1 MNVNFKVIFMKKQL
15 LFCSLALASSLTA
28 FADPGDKVT
37 ALNQLSN
44 EKCYIIQAAQ
54 TLRGAWQY
62 SETSPDVLQSTKKNG
77 TTVSAADPNQQ
88 FAIIH
93 SDKGNYYI
101 YSIAGGKFLYYQASN
116 AVGLSENVVSEA
128 YLAGFISSTPPA
140 DNANYPWV
148 AKLNG
153 QQMNLTNAGASE
165 NGVVFYND
173 SGDGGNAISI
183 TEAGTFDPTEAL
195 KAIEVY
201 ENSAELIAEANAY
214 LRIPG
219 NSVGGYSADLI
230 NELNKAC
237 GNDGVAGLEDVT
249 TPAFFTAIQD
259 LRDATPIAFSNDK
272 LYKIRNYTASNGY
285 LTSRDESASGLSRI
299 WSSAKNNPNN
309 LSAIADA
316 DKWQLYNDGIHTYL
330 YNKGTKSFAYYDQP
344 NNQWLLTKDPAYIN
358 VGANASKGDGAY
370 WIQDPNYTGPQQHM
384 HININQADATGLKG
398 WGTDADASNFYF
410 VEVDGQVDDL
420 LWASLAAIKQQT
432 QSILDC
438 YDVTKA
444 NYVGAYSAES
454 IQALQDAV
462 NAAEADATAE
472 SINAAIKAIKDV
484 KASAKPVKADK
495 YYVIQNA
502 NTFDD
507 GNLKSIYENP
517 DGQNIAWNTKTQ
529 SAAELWQLVPADND
543 EYLIKSANTGKYIRF
558 ETAGVGGKMSTAADR
573 PFRFVQGADNYTFSL
588 YCDDPASPGEYCE
601 ATPNTKDGFGA
612 TDGSEASGDYL
623 GTYKGHQF
631 AAWNL
636 VEVSS
641 VKLTV
646 GETGYATAYF
656 PFAVT
661 IPAGVTAYTVAAA
674 ADGKATLSKLSGT
687 IPAHTGVV
695 LSGTANTP
703 CTFEIA
709 ADAAAVDGDNMLEG
723 MTIATEVPAET
734 KAYILANGS
743 EGVGFYRL
751 SESDRTIAA
760 NKAYLIVDDAAAPS
774 VFSLKLDGGLTGIEG
789 VESAGGNA
797 PAYDLQGRRLP
808 QVPTKGLY
816 IQNGKKVMST
826 PRSGGFLRSE

>member
-1 MNVNFKVIFMKKQL
+1 MKKQL

-28 FADPGDKVT
+28 MADPGDKVT

-44 EKCYIIQAAQ
+44 DKCYIIQAAQ
-54 TLRGAWQY
+54 TSRGAWQY

-77 TTVSAADPNQQ
+77 ATVNEADPTQQ

-101 YSIAGGKFLYYQASN
+101 YSIKGGKFLYYQASN
-116 AVGLSENVVSEA
+116 AVGLSKNVVSEA
-128 YLAGFISSTPPA
+128 YLAGFISSTHL
-140 DNANYPWV
+140 DKANYPWV

-249 TPAFFTAIQD
+249 TQAFSTAIQA

-272 LYKIRNYTASNGY
+272 LYQIRNYTASNGY
-285 LTSRDESASGLSRI
+285 LTSRQETDASRI
-299 WSSAKNNPNN
+299 WASAKSNPES
-309 LSAIADA
+309 LPEVPDA

-358 VGANASKGDGAY
+358 VGANTSKGDGAY
-370 WIQDPNYTGPQQHM
+370 WIQDPNYTGQLQHM
-384 HININQADATGLKG
+384 HININQDDATGLKG
-398 WGTDADASNFYF
+398 WGTDGDASNFYF
-410 VEVDGQVDDL
+410 VEVDGRVDDL
-420 LWASLAAIKQQT
+420 LWASLAAIKQQA
-432 QSILDC
+432 QPILDC
-438 YDVTKA
+438 YDAAKA

-454 IQALQDAV
+454 IQALQAAV
-462 NAAEADATAE
+462 NAADATAE
-472 SINAAIKAIKDV
+472 SINAAIEAAKAT
-484 KASAKPVKADK
+484 AKPVEAGK

-507 GNLKSIYENP
+507 TKLKSIYENP
-517 DGQNIAWNTKTQ
+517 DGQNIAWNTVTQ
-529 SAAELWQLVPADND
+529 SAAELWQLVPADNG
-543 EYLIKSANTGKYIRF
+543 EYLIKSANTGKYIRY
-558 ETAGVGGKMSTAADR
+558 ENDGVCAKMGTAADR
-573 PFRFVQGADNYTFSL
+573 PFTLAPGADNYTFGLWCYGTDRGDYS
-588 YCDDPASPGEYCE
+588 DM
-601 ATPNTKDGFGA
+601 TPHTADGFGA
-612 TDGSEASGDYL
+612 IGGTNVLEGGYVS
-623 GTYKGHQF
+623 TYKGSRF

-674 ADGKATLSKLSGT
+674 ADGEATLKKLSGT

-709 ADAAAVDGDNMLEG
+709 ANAAAVDDNMLDG
-723 MTIATEVPAET
+723 MTIATEVPAGT

-760 NKAYLIVDDAAAPS
+760 NKAYLIVDDAAEPS
-774 VFSLKLDGGLTGIEG
+774 AVFSLKLDGGLTGING
-789 VESAGGNA
+789 VEVSAGADA
-797 PAYDLQGRRLP
+797 PVYDLQGRRLP
-808 QVPTKGLY
+808 QVPEKGIY
-816 IQNGKKVMST
+816 IQNGKKIMK
-826 PRSGGFLRSE
+826 

>member
-15 LFCSLALASSLTA
+15 LFCSLALASSMTA
-28 FADPGDKVT
+28 MAKVGDKVT
-37 ALNQLSN
+37 DLSQLSN
-44 EKCYIIQAAQ
+44 DKCYIIQAAQ
-54 TLRGAWQY
+54 SSRGAWQY
-62 SETSPDVLQSTKKNG
+62 SATSPDVLQSTKKNG
-77 TTVSAADPNQQ
+77 ATVSAADPTQQ
-88 FAIIH
+88 FAFIR

-101 YSIAGGKFLYYQASN
+101 YSIGGSKFLYYQSN
-116 AVGLSENVVSEA
+116 DAVGLSENVVSEA
-128 YLAGFISSTPPA
+128 YLAGLISSTHT
-140 DNANYPWV
+140 DKVNYPWV
-148 AKLNG
+148 ATLNG
-153 QQMNLTNAGASE
+153 QQMNLTTAGASGGK
-165 NGVVFYND
+165 NGVVFYNLSD
-173 SGDGGNAISI
+173 DPGNAISI
-183 TEAGTFDPTEAL
+183 TEAGTFNPTEAL

-230 NELNKAC
+230 NALNKAC
-237 GNDGVAGLEDVT
+237 GDDGVAGLEDVT
-249 TPAFFTAIQD
+249 TQAFTTAIQA
-259 LRDATPIAFSNDK
+259 LRDAKPIQFSNDQ
-272 LYKIRNYTASNGY
+272 LYQIRNYRASNGH

-309 LSAIADA
+309 LSEIADA
-316 DKWQLYNDGIHTYL
+316 DKWQFYNDGMYTYL
-330 YNKGTKSFAYYDQP
+330 YNKGTQSFAYFDQA
-344 NNQWLLTKDPAYIN
+344 NDQWLLTKDPAYIN
-358 VGANASKGDGAY
+358 VGANTSKGDGAY
-370 WIQDPNYTGPQQHM
+370 WIQDPNYTGQLQHM

-438 YDVTKA
+438 YDAAKA

-454 IQALQDAV
+454 IQALRDAV

-472 SINAAIKAIKDV
+472 SINAAINAIKAV
-484 KASAKPVKADK
+484 KASAKPVKAGK

-529 SAAELWQLVPADND
+529 SAAELWQLVPADNG
-543 EYLIKSANTGKYIRF
+543 EYLIKSANTGKYIRY
-558 ETAGVGGKMSTAADR
+558 ENDGVCAKMGTAADR
-573 PFRFVQGADNYTFSL
+573 PFTLAPGADNYTFGLRCYGTDRGDYS
-588 YCDDPASPGEYCE
+588 DM
-601 ATPNTKDGFGA
+601 TPHTVNGFGVIGG
-612 TDGSEASGDYL
+612 TDVQEGGYVS
-623 GTYKGHQF
+623 TYKGSRF

-661 IPAGVTAYTVAAA
+661 IPAEVTAYTVAAA
-674 ADGKATLSKLSGT
+674 ADGVATLKKLSGT

-709 ADAAAVDGDNMLEG
+709 AGAAAVDGNMLEG
-723 MTIATEVPAET
+723 MTIATEVPAGT

-743 EGVGFYRL
+743 KGVGFYRL

-760 NKAYLIVDDAAAPS
+760 NKAYLIVDDAAEPS
-774 VFSLKLDGGLTGIEG
+774 FSLKLDGGLTGING
-789 VESAGGNA
+789 VENAGADA
-797 PAYDLQGRRLP
+797 PVYDLQGRRLP
-808 QVPTKGLY
+808 QVPEKGIY
-816 IQNGKKVMST
+816 IQNGKKIMK
-826 PRSGGFLRSE
+826 

>member
-1 MNVNFKVIFMKKQL
+1 MELIEPTFKVIFMKKQL

-28 FADPGDKVT
+28 MADPGDKVT

-44 EKCYIIQAAQ
+44 DKCYIIQAAQ
-54 TLRGAWQY
+54 TSRGAWQY

-77 TTVSAADPNQQ
+77 ATVNEADPTQQ

-101 YSIAGGKFLYYQASN
+101 YSIKGGKFLYYQASN
-116 AVGLSENVVSEA
+116 AVGLSKNVVSEA
-128 YLAGFISSTPPA
+128 YLAGFISSTHL
-140 DNANYPWV
+140 DKANYPWV

-230 NELNKAC
+230 DALNKAC
-237 GNDGVAGLEDVT
+237 GDDGVAGLEDVT
-249 TPAFFTAIQD
+249 TQAFFTAIQA

-272 LYKIRNYTASNGY
+272 LYKIRNYKASNGY
-285 LTSRDESASGLSRI
+285 LTSRQETDASRI
-299 WSSAKNNPNN
+299 WASAKSNPES
-309 LSAIADA
+309 LPEVPDA
-316 DKWQLYNDGIHTYL
+316 NKWQLYNDGIHTYL

-344 NNQWLLTKDPAYIN
+344 NNQWLLTKNPAYIN
-358 VGANASKGDGAY
+358 VGANTSKGDGAY
-370 WIQDPNYTGPQQHM
+370 WIQDPNYTGSLQHM
-384 HININQADATGLKG
+384 HININQGDATGLKG

-420 LWASLAAIKQQT
+420 LWASLVAIKQQT
-432 QSILDC
+432 QSIVDG
-438 YDVTKA
+438 YDATKV

-472 SINAAIKAIKDV
+472 SINAAIKAIKAV
-484 KASAKPVKADK
+484 KASAKPVKAGK
-495 YYVIQNA
+495 YYMIQNA

-529 SAAELWQLVPADND
+529 SAAELWQLVPADNG
-543 EYLIKSANTGKYIRF
+543 EYLIKSANTGKYIRY
-558 ETAGVGGKMSTAADR
+558 ENDGVCAKMGTADDR
-573 PFRFVQGADNYTFSL
+573 PFTLAPGADNYTFGLRCYGTDRGDYS
-588 YCDDPASPGEYCE
+588 DM
-601 ATPNTKDGFGA
+601 TPHTADGFGA
-612 TDGSEASGDYL
+612 IGGTNVLEGGYVS
-623 GTYKGHQF
+623 TYKGSRF

-646 GETGYATAYF
+646 GEAGWATANF

-661 IPAGVTAYTVAAA
+661 LQTGVKAYVVSAA
-674 ADGKATLSKLSGT
+674 ADGEATLTEVTGTVPAQTPVLINAAPTTYDLAISAEAVEPVSSNLLSGT
-687 IPAHTGVV
+687 
-695 LSGTANTP
+695 L
-703 CTFEIA
+703 
-709 ADAAAVDGDNMLEG
+709 
-723 MTIATEVPAET
+723 IATAVPTET
-734 KAYILANGS
+734 RAYILVKDATD
-743 EGVGFYRL
+743 GVGFYL
-751 SESDRTIAA
+751 MKDDDRTIGA
-760 NKAYLIVDDAAAPS
+760 NKAYLTLPASVDVTS
-774 VFSLKLDGGLTGIEG
+774 LSLKLDGGLTGING
-789 VESAGGNA
+789 VEVSAGADA
-797 PAYDLQGRRLP
+797 PVYDLQGRRLP
-808 QVPTKGLY
+808 QVPEKGIY
-816 IQNGKKVMST
+816 IQNGKKIMK
-826 PRSGGFLRSE
+826 

>member
-1 MNVNFKVIFMKKQL
+1 MKKQL

-37 ALNQLSN
+37 DLSQLSN
-44 EKCYIIQAAQ
+44 DKCYVIQAAQ
-54 TLRGAWQY
+54 TSRGAWQY

-77 TTVSAADPNQQ
+77 ATVNETDPTQQ

-128 YLAGFISSTPPA
+128 YLAGFISSTHL
-140 DNANYPWV
+140 DKDNYPWV

-183 TEAGTFDPTEAL
+183 TEAGTFDPTEASKAL

-201 ENSAELIAEANAY
+201 ENRAELIAEANAY

-219 NSVGGYSADLI
+219 NSAGGYSAELI
-230 NELNKAC
+230 DDLNKAC

-249 TPAFFTAIQD
+249 TSAFSEAIQA

-272 LYKIRNYTASNGY
+272 LYQIRNYTASNDY
-285 LTSRDESASGLSRI
+285 LTSRQETDASRI
-299 WSSAKNNPNN
+299 WASAKSNPES
-309 LSAIADA
+309 LPEVTDA

-370 WIQDPNYTGPQQHM
+370 WIQDPNYTGPLQHM
-384 HININQADATGLKG
+384 HININQTDATGVKG

-420 LWASLAAIKQQT
+420 LWASVAAIKAQA
-432 QSILDC
+432 QSIVDG
-438 YDVTKA
+438 YDATKV

-454 IQALQDAV
+454 IQALQAAV
-462 NAAEADATAE
+462 NAADATAE
-472 SINAAIKAIKDV
+472 SINAAIEAAKAT
-484 KASAKPVKADK
+484 AKPVEAGK

-507 GNLKSIYENP
+507 TKLKSIYEKP
-517 DGQNIAWNTKTQ
+517 DGQNIAWNTVTQ
-529 SAAELWQLVPADND
+529 SAAELWQLVPADNG
-543 EYLIKSANTGKYIRF
+543 EYLIKSANTGKYIRY
-558 ETAGVGGKMSTAADR
+558 ENDGVCAKMGTADDR
-573 PFRFVQGADNYTFSL
+573 PFTLAPGADNYTFGLRCYGTDRGDYS
-588 YCDDPASPGEYCE
+588 DM
-601 ATPNTKDGFGA
+601 TPHTADGFGA
-612 TDGSEASGDYL
+612 IGGTNVLEGGYVS
-623 GTYKGHQF
+623 TYKGSRF

-646 GETGYATAYF
+646 GAAGWATANF

-661 IPAGVTAYTVAAA
+661 LPTGVKAYVVSAAA
-674 ADGKATLSKLSGT
+674 GGVATLTEVTGTVPAKTPVLINAAPTTYDLAISAEAAEPVSGNLLSGT
-687 IPAHTGVV
+687 
-695 LSGTANTP
+695 L
-703 CTFEIA
+703 
-709 ADAAAVDGDNMLEG
+709 
-723 MTIATEVPAET
+723 IATSVPAET
-734 KAYILANGS
+734 RAYILVKDATD
-743 EGVGFYRL
+743 GVGFYL
-751 SESDRTIAA
+751 MNNDDRTIGA
-760 NKAYLIVDDAAAPS
+760 NKAYLTLPASVDVTS
-774 VFSLKLDGGLTGIEG
+774 LSLKLDGGLTGIEG
-789 VESAGGNA
+789 VESAGADA
-797 PAYDLQGRRLP
+797 PVYDLQGRRLP
-808 QVPTKGLY
+808 QVPEKGIY
-816 IQNGKKVMST
+816 IQNGKKIMK
-826 PRSGGFLRSE
+826 

>member
-15 LFCSLALASSLTA
+15 PFCLLALASSLTA
-28 FADPGDKVT
+28 MADPGDKVT

-44 EKCYIIQAAQ
+44 DKCYIIQAAQ
-54 TLRGAWQY
+54 TSRGAWQY

-77 TTVSAADPNQQ
+77 ATVNEADPTQQ

-101 YSIAGGKFLYYQASN
+101 YSIKGGGKFLYYQASN
-116 AVGLSENVVSEA
+116 AVGLSKNVVSEA
-128 YLAGFISSTPPA
+128 YLAGFISSTHL
-140 DNANYPWV
+140 DKANYPWV

-249 TPAFFTAIQD
+249 TQAFSTAIQA

-272 LYKIRNYTASNGY
+272 LYQIRNYTASNGY
-285 LTSRDESASGLSRI
+285 LTSRQETDASRI
-299 WSSAKNNPNN
+299 WASAKSNPES
-309 LSAIADA
+309 LPEVPDA
-316 DKWQLYNDGIHTYL
+316 NKWQLYNDGIHTYL

-344 NNQWLLTKDPAYIN
+344 NNQWLLTKDLAYIN
-358 VGANASKGDGAY
+358 VGANTSKGDGAY
-370 WIQDPNYTGPQQHM
+370 WIQDPNYTGSLQHM

-398 WGTDADASNFYF
+398 WGTDEDASNFYF

-420 LWASLAAIKQQT
+420 LWASLAAIKQQA
-432 QSILDC
+432 QPILDC
-438 YDVTKA
+438 YDAAKA

-454 IQALQDAV
+454 IQALQAAV
-462 NAAEADATAE
+462 NAADATAE
-472 SINAAIKAIKDV
+472 SINAAIEAAKAT
-484 KASAKPVKADK
+484 AKPVEAGK

-507 GNLKSIYENP
+507 TKLKSIYENP
-517 DGQNIAWNTKTQ
+517 DGQNIAWNTVTQ
-529 SAAELWQLVPADND
+529 SAAELWQLVPADNG
-543 EYLIKSANTGKYIRF
+543 EYLIKSANTGKYIRY
-558 ETAGVGGKMSTAADR
+558 ENDGVCAKMGEADDR
-573 PFRFVQGADNYTFSL
+573 PFTLAPGADNYTFGLRCYGTDRGDYS
-588 YCDDPASPGEYCE
+588 DM
-601 ATPNTKDGFGA
+601 TPHTANGFGA
-612 TDGSEASGDYL
+612 IGGTDVLEGGYVS
-623 GTYKGHQF
+623 TYKGSRF

-674 ADGKATLSKLSGT
+674 ADGVATLKKLSGT
-687 IPAHTGVV
+687 IIPAHTGVV
-695 LSGTANTP
+695 LSGTTNTP

-709 ADAAAVDGDNMLEG
+709 ADVAAVDGNMLEG
-723 MTIATEVPAET
+723 MTIATEVPAGT
-734 KAYILANGS
+734 KAYILADGS
-743 EGVGFYRL
+743 KGVGFYRL

-774 VFSLKLDGGLTGIEG
+774 AFSLKLDGGLTGIEG
-789 VESAGGNA
+789 VENAGADA
-797 PAYDLQGRRLP
+797 PVYDLQGRRLP
-808 QVPTKGLY
+808 QVPEKGIY
-816 IQNGKKVMST
+816 IQNGKKIMK
-826 PRSGGFLRSE
+826 

>member
-28 FADPGDKVT
+28 FAEVGDKVKD
-37 ALNQLSN
+37 LSQLSN

-54 TLRGAWQY
+54 SSRGAWQY
-62 SETSPDVLQSTKKNG
+62 SETSPNVLQSTKKNG
-77 TTVSAADPNQQ
+77 ATVSAADPTQQ
-88 FAIIH
+88 FAFIR

-101 YSIAGGKFLYYQASN
+101 YSIGGSKFLYYQSN
-116 AVGLSENVVSEA
+116 DAVGLSENVVSEA
-128 YLAGFISSTPPA
+128 YLAGLISSTHT
-140 DNANYPWV
+140 DKVNYPWV
-148 AKLNG
+148 ATLNG
-153 QQMNLTNAGASE
+153 QQMNLTTAGASE
-165 NGVVFYND
+165 GKNGVVFYNLSD
-173 SGDGGNAISI
+173 DPGNAISI
-183 TEAGTFDPTEAL
+183 TEAGTFNPTEAL

-219 NSVGGYSADLI
+219 NSAGGYSAELI
-230 NELNKAC
+230 DALNKAC

-249 TPAFFTAIQD
+249 TPAFSTAIQA

-272 LYKIRNYTASNGY
+272 LYRIRNYTASNGY
-285 LTSRDESASGLSRI
+285 LTSRQETDASRI
-299 WSSAKNNPNN
+299 WASAKSNPES
-309 LSAIADA
+309 LPEVTDA

-344 NNQWLLTKDPAYIN
+344 NNQWLLTKEPAYIN
-358 VGANASKGDGAY
+358 VGANTSKGDGAY
-370 WIQDPNYTGPQQHM
+370 WIQDPNYTGQLQHM
-384 HININQADATGLKG
+384 HININQDDATGLKG

-420 LWASLAAIKQQT
+420 LWASLAAIKQQA
-432 QSILDC
+432 QPILDC
-438 YDVTKA
+438 YDAAKA

-454 IQALQDAV
+454 IQALQAAVDA
-462 NAAEADATAE
+462 EDATAE
-472 SINAAIKAIKDV
+472 SINAAIEAA
-484 KASAKPVKADK
+484 KASAKKVEAGK
-495 YYVIQNA
+495 YYMIQNA

-507 GNLKSIYENP
+507 GNLKSIYEKP

-529 SAAELWQLVPADND
+529 SAAELWQLVPADNG
-543 EYLIKSANTGKYIRF
+543 EYLIKSANTGKYIRY
-558 ETAGVGGKMSTAADR
+558 ENDGVCAKMGTADDR
-573 PFRFVQGADNYTFSL
+573 PFTLAPGADNYTFGLRCYGTDRGDYS
-588 YCDDPASPGEYCE
+588 DM
-601 ATPNTKDGFGA
+601 TPHTGDSFGA
-612 TDGSEASGDYL
+612 IGGTNVLEGGYVS
-623 GTYKGHQF
+623 TYKGSRF

-674 ADGKATLSKLSGT
+674 ADGKATLKKLSGT

-709 ADAAAVDGDNMLEG
+709 ADVAAVDGNMLEG
-723 MTIATEVPAET
+723 MTIATEVPAGT

-743 EGVGFYRL
+743 ESVGFYLL
-751 SESDRTIAA
+751 SQDDRTIAA
-760 NKAYLIVDDAAAPS
+760 NKAYLIVDDAAASP

-789 VESAGGNA
+789 VESAGADA
-797 PAYDLQGRRLP
+797 PVYDLQGRRLP
-808 QVPTKGLY
+808 QVPEKGIY
-816 IQNGKKVMST
+816 IQNGKKIMK
-826 PRSGGFLRSE
+826 

>member
-15 LFCSLALASSLTA
+15 FFCSLALASSLTA
-28 FADPGDKVT
+28 MAEVGDKVT
-37 ALNQLSN
+37 ALSQLSN
-44 EKCYIIQAAQ
+44 DKCYIIQAAQ
-54 TLRGAWQY
+54 TSRGAWQY

-77 TTVSAADPNQQ
+77 ATVSKEDRTQQ
-88 FAIIH
+88 FAFIR

-101 YSIAGGKFLYYQASN
+101 YSIGGGKFLYYQTSD

-128 YLAGFISSTPPA
+128 YLAGFISSTHS
-140 DNANYPWV
+140 DKANYPWV

-153 QQMNLTNAGASE
+153 QQMNLTTAGAGE
-165 NGVVFYND
+165 GKNGVVFY
-173 SGDGGNAISI
+173 DGHPDDPGNAISI
-183 TEAGTFDPTEAL
+183 TEAGNFDPTEAL

-201 ENSAELIAEANAY
+201 ENRAELIAEANAY

-230 NELNKAC
+230 NALNNAC

-249 TPAFFTAIQD
+249 TPAFSTAIQA

-272 LYKIRNYTASNGY
+272 LYQIRNYTASNGY

-309 LSAIADA
+309 LSEIADA
-316 DKWQLYNDGIHTYL
+316 DKWQFYNDGMYTYL
-330 YNKGTKSFAYYDQP
+330 YNKGTQSFAYFDQA
-344 NNQWLLTKDPAYIN
+344 NDQWLLTKDPAYIN
-358 VGANASKGDGAY
+358 VGANTSKGDGAY
-370 WIQDPNYTGPQQHM
+370 WIQDPNYTGQLQHM

-410 VEVDGQVDDL
+410 VEVDGEVDDL
-420 LWASLAAIKQQT
+420 LWASLVAIKAQA
-432 QSILDC
+432 QSIVDG
-438 YDVTKA
+438 YDATKV

-454 IQALQDAV
+454 IQALQAAV

-472 SINAAIKAIKDV
+472 SINAAIKAIEAA
-484 KASAKPVKADK
+484 KASAKKVEAGK

-529 SAAELWQLVPADND
+529 SAAELWQLVPADNG
-543 EYLIKSANTGKYIRF
+543 EYLIKSANTGKYIRY
-558 ETAGVGGKMSTAADR
+558 ENDGVCAKMGTADDR
-573 PFRFVQGADNYTFSL
+573 PFTLAPGADNYTFGLRCYGTDRGDYS
-588 YCDDPASPGEYCE
+588 DM
-601 ATPNTKDGFGA
+601 TPHTGDGFGA
-612 TDGSEASGDYL
+612 IGGTNVLEGGYVS
-623 GTYKGHQF
+623 TYKGSRF

-656 PFAVT
+656 PFAVA
-661 IPAGVTAYTVAAA
+661 IPAGVTAYTVATA
-674 ADGKATLSKLSGT
+674 ADDVATLKKLSGT

-703 CTFEIA
+703 CTFEFA
-709 ADAAAVDGDNMLEG
+709 ADAAAVDGNMLEG
-723 MTIATEVPAET
+723 MTIATEVPTET

-743 EGVGFYRL
+743 KGVGFYRL

-760 NKAYLIVDDAAAPS
+760 NKAYLIVDDAAEPS
-774 VFSLKLDGGLTGIEG
+774 AVFSLKLDGGLTGING
-789 VESAGGNA
+789 VEVSAGADA
-797 PAYDLQGRRLP
+797 PVYDLQGRRLP
-808 QVPTKGLY
+808 QVPEKGIY
-816 IQNGKKVMST
+816 IQNGKKIMK
-826 PRSGGFLRSE
+826 

>member
-28 FADPGDKVT
+28 MAEVGDKVMD
-37 ALNQLSN
+37 LSQLSN
-44 EKCYIIQAAQ
+44 DKCYIIQAAQ
-54 TLRGAWQY
+54 TSRGAWQY
-62 SETSPDVLQSTKKNG
+62 SGTSPDVLQSTKKNG
-77 TTVSAADPNQQ
+77 ATVSAADPTQQ
-88 FAIIH
+88 FAFIR

-101 YSIAGGKFLYYQASN
+101 YSIGGSKFLYYQSES

-128 YLAGFISSTPPA
+128 YLAGFISSTHS
-140 DNANYPWV
+140 DKANYPWV

-153 QQMNLTNAGASE
+153 QQMNLTTAGASE
-165 NGVVFYND
+165 DKNGVVFYNLSND
-173 SGDGGNAISI
+173 DGNAISI

-195 KAIEVY
+195 KAIKVY

-230 NELNKAC
+230 DNLNKAC
-237 GNDGVAGLEDVT
+237 GDDGVAGLEDVT
-249 TPAFFTAIQD
+249 TPAFSKAIQD

-272 LYKIRNYTASNGY
+272 LYQIRNYTASNGY
-285 LTSRDESASGLSRI
+285 LTSRQETDASRI
-299 WSSAKNNPNN
+299 WASAKSNPES
-309 LSAIADA
+309 LPEVTDA

-330 YNKGTKSFAYYDQP
+330 YNKGTKSFACYDQP
-344 NNQWLLTKDPAYIN
+344 NNQWLLTKNPAYIN
-358 VGANASKGDGAY
+358 VGANTSKGDGAY
-370 WIQDPNYTGPQQHM
+370 WIQDPNYTGQLQHM

-398 WGTDADASNFYF
+398 WGTETDASNFYF

-420 LWASLAAIKQQT
+420 LWASVATIKQQAH
-432 QSILDC
+432 SILDC
-438 YDVTKA
+438 YDAAKA
-444 NYVGAYSAES
+444 NYVGAYSKES
-454 IQALQDAV
+454 IDDLQTAVDDASATV
-462 NAAEADATAE
+462 ESFERITAA
-472 SINAAIKAIKDV
+472 INAA
-484 KASAKPVKADK
+484 KASAKKVEAGK
-495 YYVIQNA
+495 YYMIQNA

-517 DGQNIAWNTKTQ
+517 DGQNIAWNTVTQ
-529 SAAELWQLVPADND
+529 SAAELWRLVPADNG
-543 EYLIKSANTGKYIRF
+543 EYLIKSANTGKYIRY
-558 ETAGVGGKMSTAADR
+558 ENDGDGAKMGTADDR
-573 PFRFVQGADNYTFSL
+573 PFTLAPGADNYTFGL
-588 YCDDPASPGEYCE
+588 WCYG
-601 ATPNTKDGFGA
+601 
-612 TDGSEASGDYL
+612 TDRSDYSDMVPHTAGGWGVIGGTDVL
-623 GTYKGHQF
+623 EGGYVSTYKGNRF

-674 ADGKATLSKLSGT
+674 ADGVATLKKLSGT

-709 ADAAAVDGDNMLEG
+709 ADAAAVDGNMLEG
-723 MTIATEVPAET
+723 MTIATEVPAGT

-751 SESDRTIAA
+751 SESDRTIGA

-774 VFSLKLDGGLTGIEG
+774 ALSLKLDGGLTGIEG
-789 VESAGGNA
+789 VESAGADA
-797 PAYDLQGRRLP
+797 PVYDLQGRRLP
-808 QVPTKGLY
+808 QVPEKGIY
-816 IQNGKKVMST
+816 IQNGKKIMK
-826 PRSGGFLRSE
+826 

>member
-28 FADPGDKVT
+28 MADPGDKVT

-44 EKCYIIQAAQ
+44 DKCYIIQAAQ
-54 TLRGAWQY
+54 TSRGAWQY

-77 TTVSAADPNQQ
+77 ATVNEADPTQQ

-101 YSIAGGKFLYYQASN
+101 YSIKGGKFLYYQASN
-116 AVGLSENVVSEA
+116 AVGLSKNVVSEA
-128 YLAGFISSTPPA
+128 YLAGFISSTHL
-140 DNANYPWV
+140 DKANYPWV

-230 NELNKAC
+230 DDLNNAC

-249 TPAFFTAIQD
+249 TQAFSTAIQA

-272 LYKIRNYTASNGY
+272 LYQIRNYTASNGY
-285 LTSRDESASGLSRI
+285 LTSRQETDASRI
-299 WSSAKNNPNN
+299 WASAKSNPES
-309 LSAIADA
+309 LPEVPDA

-344 NNQWLLTKDPAYIN
+344 NNQWLLTKNPAYIN
-358 VGANASKGDGAY
+358 VGANTSKGDGAY
-370 WIQDPNYTGPQQHM
+370 WIQDPNYTGPLQHM

-398 WGTDADASNFYF
+398 WGTDEDASNFYF

-420 LWASLAAIKQQT
+420 LWASLAAIKQQA
-432 QSILDC
+432 QPILDC
-438 YDVTKA
+438 YDAAKA

-454 IQALQDAV
+454 IQALQAAV
-462 NAAEADATAE
+462 KAADATAE
-472 SINAAIKAIKDV
+472 SINAAIEAAKAT
-484 KASAKPVKADK
+484 AKPVEAGK

-502 NTFDD
+502 NVFDD

-517 DGQNIAWNTKTQ
+517 DGQNIAWNTVTQ
-529 SAAELWQLVPADND
+529 SAAELWQLVSADNG
-543 EYLIKSANTGKYIRF
+543 EYLIKSANTGKYIRY
-558 ETAGVGGKMSTAADR
+558 ESDGVCAKMGTVADR
-573 PFRFVQGADNYTFSL
+573 PFTLAPGADNYTFGLWCYGTDRGDYS
-588 YCDDPASPGEYCE
+588 DM
-601 ATPNTKDGFGA
+601 TPHTSNGFGA
-612 TDGSEASGDYL
+612 IGGTDVLEGGYVS
-623 GTYKGHQF
+623 TYKGSRF

-646 GETGYATAYF
+646 GEAGWATANF

-661 IPAGVTAYTVAAA
+661 LPTGVKAYVVSVAA
-674 ADGKATLSKLSGT
+674 GGVATLTEVTGTVPAQTPVLINAAPTTYDLAISAEAAEPVSSKLLSGT
-687 IPAHTGVV
+687 
-695 LSGTANTP
+695 L
-703 CTFEIA
+703 F
-709 ADAAAVDGDNMLEG
+709 
-723 MTIATEVPAET
+723 ATQVPTET
-734 KAYILANGS
+734 RAYILVNDATH
-743 EGVGFYRL
+743 GVGFYL
-751 SESDRTIAA
+751 MKDDDRTIGA

-774 VFSLKLDGGLTGIEG
+774 FLSLKLDGGLTGIEG
-789 VESAGGNA
+789 VESAGADA
-797 PAYDLQGRRLP
+797 PVYDLQGRRLP
-808 QVPTKGLY
+808 QVPEKGIY
-816 IQNGKKVMST
+816 IQNGKKIMK
-826 PRSGGFLRSE
+826 

>member
-28 FADPGDKVT
+28 MAEVGDKVMD
-37 ALNQLSN
+37 LSQLSN
-44 EKCYIIQAAQ
+44 DKCYIIQAAQ
-54 TLRGAWQY
+54 TSRGAWQY
-62 SETSPDVLQSTKKNG
+62 SGTSPDVLQSTKKNG
-77 TTVSAADPNQQ
+77 ATVSAADPTQQ
-88 FAIIH
+88 FAFIR

-101 YSIAGGKFLYYQASN
+101 YSIGGSKFLYYQSES

-128 YLAGFISSTPPA
+128 YLAGFISSTHS
-140 DNANYPWV
+140 DKANYPWV

-153 QQMNLTNAGASE
+153 QQMNLTTAGASE
-165 NGVVFYND
+165 DKNGVVFYNLSND
-173 SGDGGNAISI
+173 DGNAISI

-195 KAIEVY
+195 KAIGVY
-201 ENSAELIAEANAY
+201 EKNAELIAEANAY

-237 GNDGVAGLEDVT
+237 GDDGVAGLEDVT
-249 TPAFFTAIQD
+249 TPAFSTAIQA

-272 LYKIRNYTASNGY
+272 LYQIRNYTASNGY
-285 LTSRDESASGLSRI
+285 LTSRQETDASRI
-299 WSSAKNNPNN
+299 WASAKSNPES
-309 LSAIADA
+309 LPEVTDA

-358 VGANASKGDGAY
+358 VGANTSKGDGAY
-370 WIQDPNYTGPQQHM
+370 WIQDPNYTGQLQHM

-420 LWASLAAIKQQT
+420 LWASLVAIKAQA
-432 QSILDC
+432 QSIVDG
-438 YDVTKA
+438 YDATKV
-444 NYVGAYSAES
+444 NYVGAYSVES

-462 NAAEADATAE
+462 DAAEADATAE
-472 SINAAIKAIKDV
+472 SINAAIKAIKAV

-517 DGQNIAWNTKTQ
+517 DGQNIAWNTVTQ
-529 SAAELWQLVPADND
+529 SAAELWQLVPAANG
-543 EYLIKSANTGKYIRF
+543 EYLIKSANTGKYIRY
-558 ETAGVGGKMSTAADR
+558 ENDGKGAKMGTADDR
-573 PFRFVQGADNYTFSL
+573 PFTLAPGADNYTFGL
-588 YCDDPASPGEYCE
+588 WCY
-601 ATPNTKDGFGA
+601 GA
-612 TDGSEASGDYL
+612 DRGDYSDMVPHTNDKFGVIGGTNVL
-623 GTYKGHQF
+623 EGGYVSTYKGNRF

-674 ADGKATLSKLSGT
+674 ADGVATLSKLSGT
-687 IPAHTGVV
+687 IPARTGVV

-703 CTFEIA
+703 CTFEFA
-709 ADAAAVDGDNMLEG
+709 AGAAAVDGNMLEG
-723 MTIATEVPAET
+723 MTIATEVPAGT

-760 NKAYLIVDDAAAPS
+760 NKAYLIVDDAAEPP
-774 VFSLKLDGGLTGIEG
+774 VFSLKLDGGLTGING
-789 VESAGGNA
+789 VEVSAGADA
-797 PAYDLQGRRLP
+797 PVYDLQGRRLP
-808 QVPTKGLY
+808 QVPEKGIY
-816 IQNGKKVMST
+816 IQNGKKIMK
-826 PRSGGFLRSE
+826 

>member
-28 FADPGDKVT
+28 FANPGDKVM
-37 ALNQLSN
+37 ALSQLSN
-44 EKCYIIQAAQ
+44 DKCYIIQAAQ
-54 TLRGAWQY
+54 TSRGAWQY

-77 TTVSAADPNQQ
+77 TTVSAADPTQQ
-88 FAIIH
+88 FAFIQ

-101 YSIAGGKFLYYQASN
+101 YSVGGNKFLYYQSDD

-128 YLAGFISSTPPA
+128 YLAGFISSTHS

-153 QQMNLTNAGASE
+153 QQMNLTTAGASE
-165 NGVVFYND
+165 GKNGVVFYNV
-173 SGDGGNAISI
+173 SGDPGNAISI

-195 KAIEVY
+195 KAIDVY

-219 NSVGGYSADLI
+219 NSVGGYSAELI
-230 NELNKAC
+230 DALNNAC
-237 GNDGVAGLEDVT
+237 GNDGVAGLKDVT
-249 TPAFFTAIQD
+249 TPAFSKAIQD

-272 LYKIRNYTASNGY
+272 LYQIRNYTASNGY
-285 LTSRDESASGLSRI
+285 LTSRQETDASRI
-299 WSSAKNNPNN
+299 WASAKSNPES
-309 LSAIADA
+309 LPEVTDA

-358 VGANASKGDGAY
+358 VGANTSKGDGAY
-370 WIQDPNYTGPQQHM
+370 WIQDPNYTGQLQHM

-410 VEVDGQVDDL
+410 MEVDGQVDDL
-420 LWASLAAIKQQT
+420 LWASLAAIKAQA
-432 QSILDC
+432 QSILNC
-438 YDVTKA
+438 YDAAKA

-462 NAAEADATAE
+462 DAAEADATAE
-472 SINAAIKAIKDV
+472 SINAAIKAIKAV
-484 KASAKPVKADK
+484 KASAKPVKAGK

-507 GNLKSIYENP
+507 TKLKSIYENP
-517 DGQNIAWNTKTQ
+517 DGQNIAWNTVTQ
-529 SAAELWQLVPADND
+529 SAAELWQLVPADNG
-543 EYLIKSANTGKYIRF
+543 EYLIKSANTGKYIRY
-558 ETAGVGGKMSTAADR
+558 ENDGVCAKMGTADDR
-573 PFRFVQGADNYTFSL
+573 PFTLAPGADNYTFGLRCYGTDRGDYS
-588 YCDDPASPGEYCE
+588 DMVPHTA
-601 ATPNTKDGFGA
+601 DGFGVIGG
-612 TDGSEASGDYL
+612 TNVLEGGFVS
-623 GTYKGHQF
+623 TYKGNRF

-674 ADGKATLSKLSGT
+674 ANGVATLKKLSGT

-703 CTFEIA
+703 CTFEF
-709 ADAAAVDGDNMLEG
+709 ADNAAAVDGNMLEG
-723 MTIATEVPAET
+723 MTIATAVPAGT

-751 SESDRTIAA
+751 SESESDRTIGA
-760 NKAYLIVDDAAAPS
+760 NKAYLIVDDAAEPS

-789 VESAGGNA
+789 VESAGADA
-797 PAYDLQGRRLP
+797 PVYDLQGRRLP
-808 QVPTKGLY
+808 QVPEKGIY
-816 IQNGKKVMST
+816 IQNGKKIMK
-826 PRSGGFLRSE
+826 

>member
-28 FADPGDKVT
+28 MAEVGDKVKD
-37 ALNQLSN
+37 LSQLSN
-44 EKCYIIQAAQ
+44 DKCYIIQAAQ
-54 TLRGAWQY
+54 SSRGAWQY

-77 TTVSAADPNQQ
+77 TTVSAADPTQQ
-88 FAIIH
+88 FAFIR

-101 YSIAGGKFLYYQASN
+101 YSIGGSKFLYYQSES

-128 YLAGFISSTPPA
+128 YLAGFISSTHS
-140 DNANYPWV
+140 DKANYPWV

-153 QQMNLTNAGASE
+153 QQMNLTTAGASE
-165 NGVVFYND
+165 DRNGVVFYNLSND
-173 SGDGGNAISI
+173 DGNAISI

-195 KAIEVY
+195 KAIGVY
-201 ENSAELIAEANAY
+201 ENRAELIAEANAY

-219 NSVGGYSADLI
+219 NSAGGYSAELI
-230 NELNKAC
+230 DNLNKAC

-249 TPAFFTAIQD
+249 TSAFSTAIQA

-272 LYKIRNYTASNGY
+272 LYQIRNYKASNGY
-285 LTSRDESASGLSRI
+285 LTSRQETDASRI
-299 WSSAKNNPNN
+299 WASAKSNPES
-309 LSAIADA
+309 LPEVTDA

-370 WIQDPNYTGPQQHM
+370 WIQDPNYTGPLQHM

-420 LWASLAAIKQQT
+420 LWASLAAIKAQA
-432 QSILDC
+432 QSILNC
-438 YDVTKA
+438 YDAAKA

-462 NAAEADATAE
+462 DAAEADATAE
-472 SINAAIKAIKDV
+472 SINAAIKAIKAV
-484 KASAKPVKADK
+484 KASAKPVKAGK

-507 GNLKSIYENP
+507 TKLKSIYENP
-517 DGQNIAWNTKTQ
+517 DGQNIAWNTVTQ
-529 SAAELWQLVPADND
+529 SAAELWQLVPADNG
-543 EYLIKSANTGKYIRF
+543 EYLIKSANTGKYIRY
-558 ETAGVGGKMSTAADR
+558 ENDGVCAKMGTADDR
-573 PFRFVQGADNYTFSL
+573 PFTLAPGADNYTFGLRCYGTDRGDYS
-588 YCDDPASPGEYCE
+588 DM
-601 ATPNTKDGFGA
+601 TPHTADSFGA
-612 TDGSEASGDYL
+612 IGGTDVLEGGYVS
-623 GTYKGHQF
+623 TYKGSRF

-674 ADGKATLSKLSGT
+674 ANGVATLKKLSGT

-703 CTFEIA
+703 CTFEF
-709 ADAAAVDGDNMLEG
+709 ADNAAVVDDNMLKG
-723 MTIATEVPAET
+723 MTIATAVPAET

-743 EGVGFYRL
+743 KGVGFYLL
-751 SESDRTIAA
+751 SQDDRTIAA

-774 VFSLKLDGGLTGIEG
+774 AFSLKLDGGLTGIEG
-789 VESAGGNA
+789 VESVAGKA

-816 IQNGKKVMST
+816 IQNGKKIMK
-826 PRSGGFLRSE
+826 

>member
-28 FADPGDKVT
+28 FANPGDKVT
-37 ALNQLSN
+37 ALSQLSN
-44 EKCYIIQAAQ
+44 DKCYIIQAAQ
-54 TLRGAWQY
+54 TSRGAWQY

-77 TTVSAADPNQQ
+77 TTVSKEDRTQQ
-88 FAIIH
+88 FAFIQ

-101 YSIAGGKFLYYQASN
+101 YSVGGNKFLYYQSDD

-128 YLAGFISSTPPA
+128 YLAGFISSTHS
-140 DNANYPWV
+140 DKANYPWV

-153 QQMNLTNAGASE
+153 QQMNLTTAGASE
-165 NGVVFYND
+165 GKNGVVFYNV
-173 SGDGGNAISI
+173 SGDDGNAISI

-195 KAIEVY
+195 KAIKVY

-219 NSVGGYSADLI
+219 NSVGGYSVDLI
-230 NELNKAC
+230 DDLNKAC

-249 TPAFFTAIQD
+249 TPAFSTAIQA

-272 LYKIRNYTASNGY
+272 LYQIRNYTASNGY
-285 LTSRDESASGLSRI
+285 LTSRQETDASRI
-299 WSSAKNNPNN
+299 WASAKSNPES
-309 LSAIADA
+309 LPEVTDA

-358 VGANASKGDGAY
+358 VGANTSKGDGAY
-370 WIQDPNYTGPQQHM
+370 WIQDPNYTGQLQHM

-420 LWASLAAIKQQT
+420 LWASLAAIKAQA
-432 QSILDC
+432 QSILNC
-438 YDVTKA
+438 YDAAKA

-462 NAAEADATAE
+462 DAAEADATAE
-472 SINAAIKAIKDV
+472 SINAAIKAIKAV
-484 KASAKPVKADK
+484 KASAKPVKAGK

-507 GNLKSIYENP
+507 DNLKSIYENP

-529 SAAELWQLVPADND
+529 SAAELWQLVPADNG
-543 EYLIKSANTGKYIRF
+543 EYLIKSANTGKYIRY
-558 ETAGVGGKMSTAADR
+558 EEAGVGGKMSTAADR

-588 YCDDPASPGEYCE
+588 YCDDPAKPGEYCE
-601 ATPNTKDGFGA
+601 ATPSTTDGFGA
-612 TDGSEASGDYL
+612 TDGSAASGDYL

-674 ADGKATLSKLSGT
+674 ADGEATLKKLSGT

-709 ADAAAVDGDNMLEG
+709 ADAAAVDGNNMLEG

-751 SESDRTIAA
+751 SKSDRTIAA
-760 NKAYLIVDDAAAPS
+760 NKAYLIVDDAAEP
-774 VFSLKLDGGLTGIEG
+774 VFSLKLDGGLTGING
-789 VESAGGNA
+789 VEVSAGADA
-797 PAYDLQGRRLP
+797 PVYDLQGRRLP
-808 QVPTKGLY
+808 QVPEKGIY
-816 IQNGKKVMST
+816 IQNGKKIMK
-826 PRSGGFLRSE
+826 

>member
-15 LFCSLALASSLTA
+15 LFCSLALASSMTA
-28 FADPGDKVT
+28 MAKVGDKVT
-37 ALNQLSN
+37 DLSQLSN
-44 EKCYIIQAAQ
+44 DKCYIIQAAQ
-54 TLRGAWQY
+54 SSRGAWQY

-77 TTVSAADPNQQ
+77 TTVSAADPTQQ
-88 FAIIH
+88 FAFIR

-101 YSIAGGKFLYYQASN
+101 YSIGGSKFLYYQSN
-116 AVGLSENVVSEA
+116 DAVGLSENVVSEA
-128 YLAGFISSTPPA
+128 YLAGLISSTHT
-140 DNANYPWV
+140 DKVNYPWV
-148 AKLNG
+148 ATLNG
-153 QQMNLTNAGASE
+153 QQMNLTTAGASE
-165 NGVVFYND
+165 GKNGVVFYNLSD
-173 SGDGGNAISI
+173 DPGNAISI
-183 TEAGTFDPTEAL
+183 TEAGTFNPTEAL

-219 NSVGGYSADLI
+219 NSVGGYSAELI
-230 NELNKAC
+230 DALNKAC
-237 GNDGVAGLEDVT
+237 GDDGVAGLEDVT
-249 TPAFFTAIQD
+249 TQAFSTAIQA

-272 LYKIRNYTASNGY
+272 LYEIRNYTASNGY
-285 LTSRDESASGLSRI
+285 LTSRDESASDLSRI

-309 LSAIADA
+309 LSEIPDA
-316 DKWQLYNDGIHTYL
+316 NKWQLYNDGIHTYL
-330 YNKGTKSFAYYDQP
+330 YNKGTKSFAYFDQA
-344 NNQWLLTKDPAYIN
+344 NDQWLLTKDPAYIN
-358 VGANASKGDGAY
+358 VGANTSKGDGAY
-370 WIQDPNYTGPQQHM
+370 WIQDPNYTGQLQHM

-438 YDVTKA
+438 YAADKA

-472 SINAAIKAIKDV
+472 SINAAIKAIKAV
-484 KASAKPVKADK
+484 KASAKPVKAGK

-529 SAAELWQLVPADND
+529 SAAELWQLVPADNG
-543 EYLIKSANTGKYIRF
+543 EYLIKSANTGKYIRY
-558 ETAGVGGKMSTAADR
+558 ENDGVCAKMGTAADR
-573 PFRFVQGADNYTFSL
+573 PFTLAPGADNYTFGLRCYGTDRGDYS
-588 YCDDPASPGEYCE
+588 DM
-601 ATPNTKDGFGA
+601 TPHTADGFGA
-612 TDGSEASGDYL
+612 IGGTNVLEGGYVS
-623 GTYKGHQF
+623 TYKGSRF

-674 ADGKATLSKLSGT
+674 ADGKATLKKLSGT

-703 CTFEIA
+703 CTFEF
-709 ADAAAVDGDNMLEG
+709 ADDVAAVDGNMLEG
-723 MTIATEVPAET
+723 MTIATEVPTET

-760 NKAYLIVDDAAAPS
+760 NKAYLIVDDAAAF
-774 VFSLKLDGGLTGIEG
+774 FSLKLDGGLTGIEG
-789 VESAGGNA
+789 VESAGADA
-797 PAYDLQGRRLP
+797 PVYDLQGRRLP
-808 QVPTKGLY
+808 QVPEKGIY
-816 IQNGKKVMST
+816 IQNGKKIMK
-826 PRSGGFLRSE
+826 

>member
-28 FADPGDKVT
+28 MAEVGDKVME
-37 ALNQLSN
+37 LSQLSN
-44 EKCYIIQAAQ
+44 NKCYIIQAAQ
-54 TLRGAWQY
+54 SSRGAWQY

-77 TTVSAADPNQQ
+77 ATVSEADPTQQ
-88 FAIIH
+88 FAFIQ

-101 YSIAGGKFLYYQASN
+101 YSIGGGKFLYYQTSD

-128 YLAGFISSTPPA
+128 YLAGFISSTHS
-140 DNANYPWV
+140 DKANYPWV
-148 AKLNG
+148 ATLNG
-153 QQMNLTNAGASE
+153 QQMNLTTAGASE
-165 NGVVFYND
+165 GKNGVVFYD
-173 SGDGGNAISI
+173 GHPGDPGNAISI

-195 KAIEVY
+195 KAIDVY

-219 NSVGGYSADLI
+219 NSVGGYSAELI
-230 NELNKAC
+230 DALNNAC

-249 TPAFFTAIQD
+249 TQAFSTAIRA

-272 LYKIRNYTASNGY
+272 LYQIRNYTASNGY
-285 LTSRDESASGLSRI
+285 LTSLDESASGLSRI

-309 LSAIADA
+309 LSEIADA
-316 DKWQLYNDGIHTYL
+316 DKWQLYNDGTYTYL
-330 YNKGTKSFAYYDQP
+330 YNKGTQSFAYFDQA
-344 NNQWLLTKDPAYIN
+344 NDQWLLTKDPAYIN
-358 VGANASKGDGAY
+358 VGANTSKGDGAY
-370 WIQDPNYTGPQQHM
+370 WIQDPNYTGRYQYM
-384 HININQADATGLKG
+384 HVNINQADATGVKG
-398 WGTDADASNFYF
+398 WETAGDASNFYF

-420 LWASLAAIKQQT
+420 LRASVAAAKAHAQL
-432 QSILDC
+432 ILSA
-438 YDVTKA
+438 YDATKV
-444 NYVGAYSAES
+444 NYVGAYSTES
-454 IQALQDAV
+454 IQALQAAV
-462 NAAEADATAE
+462 NAADATAE
-472 SINAAIKAIKDV
+472 SINAAINAV
-484 KASAKPVKADK
+484 KASAKPVEADK
-495 YYVIQNA
+495 YYMIQNA

-517 DGQNIAWNTKTQ
+517 DGQNIAWNTVTQ
-529 SAAELWQLVPADND
+529 SAAELWQLVPADNG
-543 EYLIKSANTGKYIRF
+543 EYLIKSANTGKYIRY
-558 ETAGVGGKMSTAADR
+558 ESDGVCAKMGKAADR
-573 PFRFVQGADNYTFSL
+573 PFTLAPGANNYTFGLWCYGTDRGDYSAMV
-588 YCDDPASPGEYCE
+588 PHTAG
-601 ATPNTKDGFGA
+601 GFGVIGG
-612 TDGSEASGDYL
+612 TNVLEGGYVS
-623 GTYKGHQF
+623 TYKGSQF

-661 IPAGVTAYTVAAA
+661 IPAGVTAYTVATA
-674 ADGKATLSKLSGT
+674 ADGVATLSKLSGT
-687 IPAHTGVV
+687 IPANTGVV

-709 ADAAAVDGDNMLEG
+709 ADVAAVDGNMLKG
-723 MTIATEVPAET
+723 MTIATAVPEET

-743 EGVGFYRL
+743 KGVGFYLL
-751 SESDRTIAA
+751 SQDDRTIAA

-774 VFSLKLDGGLTGIEG
+774 AFSLKLDGGLTGIEG
-789 VESAGGNA
+789 VENVAGKA

-816 IQNGKKVMST
+816 IQNGKKIMK
-826 PRSGGFLRSE
+826 

>member
-28 FADPGDKVT
+28 MAEVGDKVMD
-37 ALNQLSN
+37 LSQLSN
-44 EKCYIIQAAQ
+44 DKCYIIQAAQ
-54 TLRGAWQY
+54 TSRGAWQY

-77 TTVSAADPNQQ
+77 ATVSAADPTQQ
-88 FAIIH
+88 FAFIR

-101 YSIAGGKFLYYQASN
+101 YSIGGNKFLYYQTSD

-128 YLAGFISSTPPA
+128 YLASFISSTHL
-140 DNANYPWV
+140 DKANYPWV

-153 QQMNLTNAGASE
+153 QQMNLTTAGASE
-165 NGVVFYND
+165 DKNGVVFYNLSND
-173 SGDGGNAISI
+173 PGNAISI

-237 GNDGVAGLEDVT
+237 GDDGVAGLEDVN
-249 TPAFFTAIQD
+249 TPAFSTAIQA

-272 LYKIRNYTASNGY
+272 LYQIRNYTASNGY
-285 LTSRDESASGLSRI
+285 LTSRDESASSLSRI

-309 LSAIADA
+309 LSEIADA
-316 DKWQLYNDGIHTYL
+316 GKWQLYNDGIHTYL

-370 WIQDPNYTGPQQHM
+370 WIQDPNYTGSLQHM

-420 LWASLAAIKQQT
+420 LWASLAAIKQQA
-432 QSILDC
+432 QPILDC
-438 YDVTKA
+438 YDAAKA

-454 IQALQDAV
+454 IQALQAAV
-462 NAAEADATAE
+462 NAADATAE
-472 SINAAIKAIKDV
+472 SINAAIEAAKAT
-484 KASAKPVKADK
+484 AKPVEAGK

-507 GNLKSIYENP
+507 TKLKSIYENP
-517 DGQNIAWNTKTQ
+517 DGQNIAWNTVTQ
-529 SAAELWQLVPADND
+529 SAAELWQLVPADNG
-543 EYLIKSANTGKYIRF
+543 EYLIKSANTGKYIRY
-558 ETAGVGGKMSTAADR
+558 ENDGVCAKMGTADDR
-573 PFRFVQGADNYTFSL
+573 PFTLAPGADNYTFGLRCYGTDRGDYS
-588 YCDDPASPGEYCE
+588 DM
-601 ATPNTKDGFGA
+601 TPHTADGFGA
-612 TDGSEASGDYL
+612 IGGTNVLEGGYVS
-623 GTYKGHQF
+623 TYKGSRF

-661 IPAGVTAYTVAAA
+661 IPAGVTAYTVAAV
-674 ADGKATLSKLSGT
+674 ADGEATLSKLSGT

-709 ADAAAVDGDNMLEG
+709 ANAAAVDGNMLEG
-723 MTIATEVPAET
+723 MTIATEVSPET
-734 KAYILANGS
+734 KAYILADGS

-751 SESDRTIAA
+751 SESGRTIAA
-760 NKAYLIVDDAAAPS
+760 NKAYLIVDDAAEPP
-774 VFSLKLDGGLTGIEG
+774 VFSLKLDGGLTGING
-789 VESAGGNA
+789 VEVSAGADA
-797 PAYDLQGRRLP
+797 PVYDLQGRRLP
-808 QVPTKGLY
+808 QVPEKGIY
-816 IQNGKKVMST
+816 IQNGKKIMK
-826 PRSGGFLRSE
+826 